1 LPAWKRVGELS
12 KEVLAEEMYELKIIT
27 QFSAAHRLENFY
39 GKCEALHGHNWK
51 VEVYL
56 QGERLDEAGL
66 VKDFGELKAR
76 TREVLEAL
84 DHKYLNDLPEFRH
97 QNPSSENLARY
108 LFDRLTAT
116 LNTNSVR
123 VSRVSVWESDT
134 SCASY
139 FLP

>member
-1 LPAWKRVGELS
+1 
-12 KEVLAEEMYELKIIT
+12 MYELKIT
-27 QFSAAHRLENFY
+27 SQFSAAHRLENFY

-56 QGERLDEAGL
+56 LGDRLDDAGL
-66 VKDFGELKAR
+66 LRDFGVVKAK
-76 TREVLEAL
+76 TNEILNDI
-84 DHKYLNDLPEFRH
+84 DHKFLNDLPAFRE

-108 LFDRLTAT
+108 LYERLGSV
-116 LNTNSVR
+116 LNGDGVK
-123 VSRVSVWESDT
+123 VSKVSVWESDT

>member
-1 LPAWKRVGELS
+1 
-12 KEVLAEEMYELKIIT
+12 MYELKIVT

-51 VEVYL
+51 VEVFL
-56 QGERLDEAGL
+56 NGDRLDEAGL
-66 VKDFGELKAR
+66 VRDFGVVKAR
-76 TREVLEAL
+76 TREILEEI
-84 DHKYLNDLPEFRH
+84 DHKFLNELPAFQN

-108 LFDRLTAT
+108 LFERLGAV
-116 LNTNSVR
+116 LNGDGVE

-139 FLP
+139 YLA

>member
-1 LPAWKRVGELS
+1 VRGVYEIKILS
-12 KEVLAEEMYELKIIT
+12 

-56 QGERLDEAGL
+56 LGERLDEAGL
-66 VKDFGELKAR
+66 LQDFGVIKAR
-76 TREVLEAL
+76 TREVLEEL
-84 DHKYLNDLPEFRH
+84 DHKYLNELPAFSR
-97 QNPSSENLARY
+97 QNPSSENLARHLY
-108 LFDRLTAT
+108 ERLGAI
-116 LNTNSVR
+116 LNREGVQ

-139 FLP
+139 YQV